1 MKRIFFVLA
10 AAGCAVPADVGQPCV
25 LVRSNPD
32 GGMVGVPIRTTDPEI
47 AFSANLDI
55 ISFGGTDCS
64 TRVCVRDAAYKQAPG
79 DGELALGYCSV
90 ACGRCTSELQ
100 CRALVLDEQT
110 LERLRTSDPERYQR
124 TFGETTTPYFC
135 AR

>member
-1 MKRIFFVLA
+1 MKQIFFVLA
-10 AAGCAVPADVGQPCV
+10 AAGCAAPADVNLTCV

-32 GGMVGVPIRTTDPEI
+32 GGMVGVPLRTTDPEI

-64 TRVCVRDAAYKQAPG
+64 TRVCVRDAAFQQAPG

-90 ACGRCTSELQ
+90 ACGPCPSGLR
-100 CRALVLDEQT
+100 CRAPVLDEQT
-110 LERLRTSDPERYQR
+110 LGRLRASDPESYKR